1 MILKGPVVMLIAFHV
16 LGCFGVYSD
25 VLGCIRMFW
34 DDLGCFGM
42 FLPGRPLSR
51 LPCILLGC
59 SRSNT
64 SNSRT
69 PARPVRSHLEPEK
82 MILVIWLRKG
92 FFQFSV
98 QNERRNNMHQCFCVD
113 SSL

>member
-1 MILKGPVVMLIAFHV
+1 MPISFSYQQILSKIHYDIERARCYVDSFPCSWMFWGVFGCFEVYLDV
-16 LGCFGVYSD
+16 LGCF
-25 VLGCIRMFW
+25 W
-34 DDLGCFGM
+34 M

-69 PARPVRSHLEPEK
+69 PARLVRSHLEPEK
-82 MILVIWLRKG
+82 MILVIW
-92 FFQFSV
+92 
-98 QNERRNNMHQCFCVD
+98 
-113 SSL
+113 